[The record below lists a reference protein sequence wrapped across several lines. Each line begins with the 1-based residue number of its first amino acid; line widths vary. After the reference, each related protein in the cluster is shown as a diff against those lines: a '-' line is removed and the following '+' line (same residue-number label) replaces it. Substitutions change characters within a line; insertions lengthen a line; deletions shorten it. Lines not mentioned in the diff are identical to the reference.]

1 MERHQTNSGPR
12 FWDRFD
18 GSLFGIVVMICG
30 VGLMTLYSST
40 LLDPGNNFAKQLIYV
55 GAGLAIVFILTLID
69 YRLLERLA
77 LPIYILCVTL
87 LVLVDL
93 VGKTALGSQRWLPLG
108 PIHLQPSELAKLSII
123 IILARFFSKEKVGL
137 VQGYGIKELFPVIA
151 LVALPMILV
160 FIQPDLG
167 TALMIGFVAFTM
179 VFYCNLRIRTL
190 IFVISFFAVAAPVAY
205 KFVLKPYQRERILN
219 LFNPERD
226 PLGGGYHAIQ
236 SKITIGSGQLMGKG
250 YLKGTQSKLDFLP
263 KHHTDFIFSA
273 FAEEWGFVGS
283 IFLLSLFA
291 IFVFLGIDIC
301 RKSKDKFG
309 SVLAMGCLSMI
320 VWHVIV
326 NIGMEVVL
334 LPVVGVTLPFFSYG
348 GSSLI
353 TNMIAV
359 GILSSVSLR
368 RHIF

>member
-1 MERHQTNSGPR
+1 
-12 FWDRFD
+12 
-18 GSLFGIVVMICG
+18 
-30 VGLMTLYSST
+30 
-40 LLDPGNNFAKQLIYV
+40 
-55 GAGLAIVFILTLID
+55 
-69 YRLLERLA
+69 
-77 LPIYILCVTL
+77 
-87 LVLVDL
+87 LV
-93 VGKTALGSQRWLPLG
+93 
-108 PIHLQPSELAKLSII
+108 H
-123 IILARFFSKEKVGL
+123 
-137 VQGYGIKELFPVIA
+137 GYGLKELFPVIV
-151 LVALPMILV
+151 LVMIPMVLV

-167 TALMIGFVAFTM
+167 TAMMIGFVAFTI

-190 IFVISFFAVAAPVAY
+190 ILMISIAAFVAPVAY
-205 KFVLKPYQRERILN
+205 KFILKPYQRERILN

-226 PLGGGYHAIQ
+226 PLKGGYHAIQ
-236 SKITIGSGQLMGKG
+236 SKITIGSGQLVGKG

-283 IFLLSLFA
+283 VFLLSLFV
-291 IFVFLGIDIC
+291 ILVFLGVDIC

-309 SVLAMGCLSMI
+309 SVLAMGSLAVI

>member
-1 MERHQTNSGPR
+1 
-12 FWDRFD
+12 
-18 GSLFGIVVMICG
+18 MI
-30 VGLMTLYSST
+30 
-40 LLDPGNNFAKQLIYV
+40 
-55 GAGLAIVFILTLID
+55 
-69 YRLLERLA
+69 
-77 LPIYILCVTL
+77 
-87 LVLVDL
+87 
-93 VGKTALGSQRWLPLG
+93 
-108 PIHLQPSELAKLSII
+108 SI
-123 IILARFFSKEKVGL
+123 A
-137 VQGYGIKELFPVIA
+137 A
-151 LVALPMILV
+151 
-160 FIQPDLG
+160 
-167 TALMIGFVAFTM
+167 FV
-179 VFYCNLRIRTL
+179 
-190 IFVISFFAVAAPVAY
+190 APVAY
-205 KFVLKPYQRERILN
+205 KFILKPYQRERILN

-226 PLGGGYHAIQ
+226 PLKGGYHAIQ
-236 SKITIGSGQLMGKG
+236 SKITIGSGQLVGKG

-283 IFLLSLFA
+283 VFLLSLFV
-291 IFVFLGIDIC
+291 ILVFLGVDIC

-309 SVLAMGCLSMI
+309 SVLAMGSLAVI